1 VSRIL
6 WITPRPLYPAR
17 SGGEIR
23 TSGLID
29 AAVAAGHQVLVIEAG
44 TSSVE
49 PPAAVELLSLELRSG
64 WSNLVAKAASTAP
77 LRAPRATLESF
88 STARDRIAG
97 FAPECVVAA
106 EIYSASLA
114 TPLVPAGTPWIYD
127 AHNVEADRYRAL
139 AATASGPVDRIS
151 LPADIRRIERA
162 ERNLVRRADATTCV
176 SRGDADRLAE
186 LVDGARP
193 VVVPSSVPTPDV
205 PSRPSHGD
213 AVLFVGSLLY
223 PPNVEAVEAL
233 VARILPSIRHH
244 VPTARLIVA
253 GRHPGHRTRSL
264 LASQSWIDFCEDLP
278 DLRSVYDA
286 ARCVVLPISTGGGS
300 RLKVY
305 EALAC
310 GAAIVATPEALLGV
324 PVRAESAL
332 VGSSNDELV
341 GHAARVL
348 TDGALADQIGAAA
361 RTQFVEELSWR
372 HAAIPMLDL
381 IAQLVGR

>member
-29 AAVAAGHQVLVIEAG
+29 AAVAAGHQVLVVEAG
-44 TSSVE
+44 TSSAE
-49 PPAAVELLSLELRSG
+49 PPAGVELVSLELRSG
-64 WSNLVAKAASTAP
+64 WSNLVAKAATTAP
-77 LRAPRATLESF
+77 LRAPRATRGSF
-88 STARDRIAG
+88 ARAQARIAR

-139 AATASGPVDRIS
+139 AASASGPVDRLS
-151 LPADIRRIERA
+151 LPADVRRIERA
-162 ERNLVRRADATTCV
+162 ERNLLRRADATTCV
-176 SRGDADRLAE
+176 SQGDANRLAE
-186 LVDGARP
+186 LVDGAHP
-193 VVVPSSVPTPDV
+193 IVVPSSVPTPAV
-205 PSRPSHGD
+205 PSLPSGGE

-233 VARILPSIRHH
+233 VARILPAIRQH

-253 GRHPGHRTRSL
+253 GRGPGHRTRSL
-264 LASQSWIDFCEDLP
+264 LASQPWVDFCEDLP
-278 DLRSVYDA
+278 DLSPVYDA

-305 EALAC
+305 EALAY
-310 GAAIVATPEALLGV
+310 GSATVATPEALLGV
-324 PVRAESAL
+324 PVRPGSAL

-341 GHAARVL
+341 GHAVRLL
-348 TDGALADQIGAAA
+348 TDGDLADQLGAAA
-361 RTQFVEELSWR
+361 RQQFIEELSWT
-372 HAAIPMLDL
+372 HAAAPMLNL
-381 IAQLVGR
+381 ISRLVLR